1 MILLHSLITNQN
13 LNTVRIL
20 SIILILIVSSAFV
33 AGPPVIDKKII
44 KNDMPFL
51 VEFYKTR
58 HKNPEIS
65 LQEKETSKAL
75 AAELKKVGFSV
86 TENFGGYGIVGVY
99 KNGNGP
105 TILYRTDMDAL
116 PMYEKTELAYQSQ
129 LKASLN
135 GEQVGTM
142 HSCGHDIHMT
152 TWLGTARAMVA
163 MKDKWKG
170 TLLLIGQPAEEIG
183 AGAKMMLE
191 AGLYEK
197 FGVPTYGIGL
207 HSSPTLPAGQ
217 VGIGKEFVMASSQS
231 VDINVY
237 GVGSHGASPH
247 MSIDPI
253 VLSSMLIM
261 ELQTIVSRNVK
272 PTESAVVTVGT
283 IKGGTVGNIIPD
295 MVTLKLTVRSFKS
308 EVLDIVNK
316 RIKEIARGV
325 GIAAG
330 LPEDKMP
337 EVIIKEAGPANYNNP
352 AMASRVIESAT
363 SVVGKANVI
372 DEEPVMLSEDFS
384 YYGQTEHKVPTVF
397 YWLGTVPDTRMK
409 SGDLPGLHSPYYY
422 PQPEISIETGVG
434 VTSQA
439 LLDLFNTKM

>member
-1 MILLHSLITNQN
+1 M
-13 LNTVRIL
+13 RIL
-20 SIILILIVSSAFV
+20 SIILILLVSSAFV
-33 AGPPVIDKKII
+33 AGPPMIDKKLI

-51 VEFYKTR
+51 VDFYKTR

-116 PMYEKTELAYQSQ
+116 PMYEKTDLPYQSQ

-135 GEQVGTM
+135 GEEVGTM

-197 FGVPTYGIGL
+197 FGVPNYGIGL
-207 HSSPTLPAGQ
+207 HSSPTLPAGK
-217 VGIGKEFVMASSQS
+217 VGISDGFVMASSQS
-231 VDINVY
+231 VDINVF

-247 MSIDPI
+247 MSIDPL
-253 VLSSMLIM
+253 VVTSMLVM
-261 ELQTIVSRNVK
+261 ELQTIVSRNLK

-283 IKGGTVGNIIPD
+283 IKGGTVHNIIPD
-295 MVTLKLTVRSFKS
+295 MVTLKLTIRTFKA
-308 EVLDIVNK
+308 EVLEMVNK

-330 LPEDKMP
+330 LPEDKLP
-337 EVIIKEAGPANYNNP
+337 EVIIKAAGPANYNNP
-352 AMASRVIESAT
+352 AVTSRIIESAT
-363 SVVGKANVI
+363 SVVGKENVI

-397 YWLGTVPDTRMK
+397 YWLGTVPEARMK
-409 SGDLPGLHSPYYY
+409 SGDLPGLHSPFYY

>member
-1 MILLHSLITNQN
+1 MRPLFIL
-13 LNTVRIL
+13 V
-20 SIILILIVSSAFV
+20 ILIVSSAFV
-33 AGPPVIDKKII
+33 ASPPIIDKKII

-51 VEFYKTR
+51 VDFYKTR

-65 LQEKETSKAL
+65 LQEKETSKTL
-75 AAELKKVGFSV
+75 ATELKKVGFSV

-116 PMYEKTELAYQSQ
+116 PMYEKTELPYQSQ

-197 FGVPTYGIGL
+197 FGVPNYGLGL
-207 HSSPTLPAGQ
+207 HSSPTIPAGQ
-217 VGIGKEFVMASSQS
+217 VGIGKGFVMASSQS
-231 VDINVY
+231 VDINVF

-295 MVTLKLTVRSFKS
+295 MVTLKLTVRSFKD
-308 EVLDIVNK
+308 EVLDVVNK

-337 EVIIKEAGPANYNNP
+337 EVIIHGAGPANFNNP
-352 AMASRVIESAT
+352 AMAERVIQSAIST
-363 SVVGKANVI
+363 IGKENVI

-397 YWLGTVPDTRMK
+397 YWLGTVPDARIK

>member
-1 MILLHSLITNQN
+1 MRITTALFVSLLIISAGF
-13 LNTVRIL
+13 VMKPP
-20 SIILILIVSSAFV
+20 SI
-33 AGPPVIDKKII
+33 DDQII
-44 KNDMPFL
+44 ENDMPFL
-51 VEFYKTR
+51 LDFYKVR
-58 HKNPEIS
+58 HRNPEIS
-65 LQEKETSKAL
+65 LQEKETAKAL
-75 AAELKKVGFSV
+75 AGELKKAGFSV
-86 TENFGGYGIVGVY
+86 TENFGGFGIVGVF

-116 PMYEKTELAYQSQ
+116 PMYEKTNLPYQSE
-129 LKASLN
+129 LKTNLN

-142 HSCGHDIHMT
+142 HSCGHDVHMT

-183 AGAKMMLE
+183 AGAKLMLE

-197 FGVPTYGIGL
+197 FGVPNYGLGL
-207 HSSPTLPAGQ
+207 HSSPTIPAGK
-217 VGIGKEFVMASSQS
+217 VGIGKGFVMASSQS
-231 VDINVY
+231 IDINVY
-237 GVGSHGASPH
+237 GVGAHGAAPH

-253 VLSSMLIM
+253 VVTSMLVM
-261 ELQTIVSRNVK
+261 ELQTIVSRNVN

-295 MVTLKLTVRSFKS
+295 MVTLKLTIRSFKT
-308 EVLDIVNK
+308 ELRELINK

-330 LPEDKMP
+330 LPEDRLP

-352 AMASRVIESAT
+352 AMAQRVTESAVG
-363 SVVGKANVI
+363 VVGKENVI
-372 DEEPVMLSEDFS
+372 EEEPVMLSEDFS

-397 YWLGTVPDTRMK
+397 YWLGTVPDERVRK
-409 SGDLPGLHSPYYY
+409 KEFPGLHSPFYY
-422 PQPEISIETGVG
+422 PQPEISIETGVK

-439 LLDLFNTKM
+439 LLDLFNTKI